1 MTKYYFLS
9 SFMPVQSPD
18 GEAVFS
24 LADLDDLLVTN
35 LSREDWVK
43 YQLIK
48 RLFDLEN
55 FAFFW
60 NGKEIRHSFG
70 EVTKENVGDLLRF
83 EQWGANEEFEDFFKD
98 FLQMY
103 KSSEERLQSYSQLV
117 RDFLVHYSERCDG
130 FLSKYLS
137 FKQNLRIVL
146 AGYRARAMQLDM
158 SYVLRNEDHSDPI
171 VLHTLMQKDAPQ
183 YELPWEF
190 RDLKASLED
199 YGRLSHTLYR
209 SLELYEFY
217 KLEELMRDYYFDSG
231 LVLGRAVSYLLAL
244 KRSRASIEIGK
255 NFIGEMEKSLTW

>member
-1 MTKYYFLS
+1 
-9 SFMPVQSPD
+9 MPAQQPD
-18 GEAVFS
+18 KEAVFS

-35 LSREDWVK
+35 LSKKDWSD
-43 YQLIK
+43 YRLIK

-60 NGKEIRHSFG
+60 NNKEIRHSFG
-70 EVTKENVGDLLRF
+70 EVTQENVCELLRF
-83 EQWGANEEFEDFFKD
+83 QQWEGEEDFEDFFRD
-98 FLQMY
+98 FLQVY
-103 KSSEERLQSYSQLV
+103 KSSEERIQAYSLLV
-117 RDFLVHYSERCDG
+117 RDFLVYYSDRCSG
-130 FLSKYLS
+130 FLKEYLS

-146 AGYRARAMQLDM
+146 AGYRARAMRMDM

-199 YGRLSHTLYR
+199 YGRLSHTLYQ

-217 KLEELMRDYYFDSG
+217 KLEEMTRDYYFDSG

-244 KRSRASIEIGK
+244 RRSRANVDVGK
-255 NFIGEMEKSLTW
+255 IFIGEMEKSLTW